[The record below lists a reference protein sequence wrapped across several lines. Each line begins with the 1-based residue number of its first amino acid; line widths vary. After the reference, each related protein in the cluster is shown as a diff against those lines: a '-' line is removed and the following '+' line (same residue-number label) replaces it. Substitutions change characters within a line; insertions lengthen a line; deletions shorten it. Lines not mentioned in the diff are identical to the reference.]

1 MQGFLR
7 SVAGFLCALSCLPV
21 GAGQAEARRVAL
33 VIGNAEYRIGLLPN
47 PVNDAAA
54 VADAFERQLKFDKV
68 ILQRNLGHDSFRA
81 ALRQMAQESAGA
93 DFGVIYFAGHGM
105 EVAGRNYLIPTDAT
119 LAAARDI
126 ELEAIALDTVLGQ
139 LDGVK
144 KLKLVILDACRNN
157 PFAVAGAKRN
167 VSRGLARIEPEGN
180 TLVAYAAKDG
190 TTADDGRGR
199 HSPFTDALLKRIAT
213 PGLDVRRL
221 FGYVSDDVLAATS
234 RVQEPYLYGR
244 LGGEEIFLRPPA
256 APVSA
261 PAGPV
266 SAPVTPPSTPAV
278 PQLQAGDAERAWVSA
293 KDSTS
298 IAVLEAF
305 RQQYGASN
313 AFYDRLAEARIE
325 ELRKLALAVPP
336 APRPSPVAPAPVLR
350 PDPGAGAFNPSRRA
364 VPLSAA
370 EESTLRPGDSF
381 RECGLCPEMVVI
393 PAGSFFMGSP
403 RGESGGSDKEG
414 PQQSVTIARPLA
426 VGRFEV
432 SFAEWDACGAAGG
445 CRHRPRDEGWG
456 RGNRPV
462 INVSWNDVAGE
473 YLPWLSR
480 TTGGRYRLLSEA
492 EWEYAARAGTMT
504 PFWWGSAGPAGR
516 ANYRTPISPGQP
528 KTVPV
533 DSFAANPWG
542 LYNVHGNV
550 YEWVQECWSPNL
562 SGTPGDGS
570 ARAGGNC
577 GFRVIRG
584 GCFCTN
590 TAEAVRSAHRD
601 SHEASHQHD
610 WIGVRV
616 ARTLGE

>member
-1 MQGFLR
+1 MQSFFR
-7 SVAGFLCALSCLPV
+7 TVAGLCCALIGLHASAAP
-21 GAGQAEARRVAL
+21 AEARRVAL
-33 VIGNAEYRIGLLPN
+33 VIGNAEYRIGPLAN

-54 VADAFERQLKFDKV
+54 FADALERQLKFDKV

-81 ALRQMAQESAGA
+81 ALREMAREAVGA
-93 DFGVIYFAGHGM
+93 EFGVIYFAGHGM
-105 EVAGRNYLIPTDAT
+105 EVAGRNYLIPIDAT

-144 KLKLVILDACRNN
+144 RLKLVILDACRNN
-157 PFAVAGAKRN
+157 PFAVAGAKRS

-190 TTADDGRGR
+190 TTADDGRSR
-199 HSPFTDALLKRIAT
+199 HSPFTDSLLKRVAT

-221 FGYVSDDVLAATS
+221 FGYVSDDVLAATN
-234 RVQEPYLYGR
+234 RAQEPYLYGR
-244 LGGEEIFLRPPA
+244 LGGEEIYLRPGSA
-256 APVSA
+256 SVSA
-261 PAGPV
+261 PA
-266 SAPVTPPSTPAV
+266 TPPVPQAPATPAG
-278 PQLQAGDAERAWVSA
+278 PPLLQAGDVERAWAAA

-305 RQQYGASN
+305 RRHYGPSN
-313 AFYDRLAEARIE
+313 AFYDRLAEARID

-336 APRPSPVAPAPVLR
+336 APKPLPPVAPAPVLR
-350 PDPGAGAFNPSRRA
+350 PDPGADAFNPSRRA
-364 VPLSAA
+364 VPLNAA
-370 EESTLRPGDSF
+370 EERTLRPGNSF

-393 PAGSFFMGSP
+393 PAGSFLMGSP

-414 PQQSVTIARPLA
+414 PLQKVTIARPFA
-426 VGRFEV
+426 VGRFEL
-432 SFAEWDACGAAGG
+432 SFAEWDACVAAGS
-445 CRHRPRDEGWG
+445 CRYRPRDEGWG

-462 INVSWNDVAGE
+462 INISWDDVTGE

-480 TTGGRYRLLSEA
+480 MTGGRYRLLSEA
-492 EWEYAARAGTMT
+492 EWEYAARAGTAT

-516 ANYRTPISPGQP
+516 ANYRTPTSLGQP

-590 TAEAVRSAHRD
+590 TAEAVRSAHRG
-601 SHEASHQHD
+601 SHEPNHQHD

-616 ARTLGE
+616 ARTLGS